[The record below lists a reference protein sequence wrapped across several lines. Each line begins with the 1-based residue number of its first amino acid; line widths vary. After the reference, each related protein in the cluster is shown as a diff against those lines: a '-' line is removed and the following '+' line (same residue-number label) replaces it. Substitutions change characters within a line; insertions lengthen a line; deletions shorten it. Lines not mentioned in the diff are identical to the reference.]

1 VSSAGKTSN
10 HLKPLKDSL
19 SLSIGTVATTAV
31 VVVVVVDDG
40 ERLVFV
46 EGIDVVVKVVVD
58 VRVVVLVTG
67 IVMVVVV
74 EVVVVVVEVVDAGSF
89 SIATRST
96 SLISIKICNA
106 ITHATINQIQDSFMN
121 RVTTNKTHKV
131 PD

>member
-1 VSSAGKTSN
+1 M
-10 HLKPLKDSL
+10 KDSL
-19 SLSIGTVATTAV
+19 SLSIGTVAVVDV
-31 VVVVVVDDG
+31 VV

-74 EVVVVVVEVVDAGSF
+74 EVVVVAMEVVVVGSF

-121 RVTTNKTHKV
+121 TVKTKLKV